1 MVCGGWW
8 VLGVGGKW
16 LFQLNDHPSRGPEL
30 DRVAIHAESSTQLVY
45 SSSSPS
51 QSLSSS
57 TRPWRHREQSVT
69 SVRGPRFLSL

>member
-1 MVCGGWW
+1 VGGGCW

-30 DRVAIHAESSTQLVY
+30 DRVAIHAESTQLVY
-45 SSSSPS
+45 LFHHQPI